1 MDERKRRFE
10 YKWVIAALSFVMI
23 FVGLGFFSSTRSLFV
38 LPITEALSIPRSAF
52 SLTDTCRFLSTA
64 ITNLFFGTL
73 VAKFGAKKLV
83 GFGFLCLCLS
93 ALCFSFSVNV
103 WMCYLG
109 GVLMGVGFSF
119 GSTTIVSYVINH
131 WFAEKKGTVMG
142 AVLAANGLGGALA
155 SQILSPI
162 INAHANGFR
171 DAYRLLALLFFVVGI
186 VLILFFKNKPKEPIT
201 PTGNAKRR
209 GRDWVGIPFAQA
221 VRSWYFYGI
230 AVCIFLTGVILQ
242 GVFGTMA
249 AHLRDVGFSADFVT
263 TVLSIQSLSMTVF
276 KFLTGVMYDRFGLRT
291 TATVCSV
298 TAVVTGL
305 MFALAAPGPVGTVMA
320 IVFGIFSSLAM
331 PLETIVVPL
340 YASDLFGQKSFDHI
354 LGILISVNTAG
365 YALASPIL
373 NLSYD
378 LCGSYTPALLV
389 SCTIMAGV
397 VILLQFVIHS
407 AHVRQREIETE

>member
-38 LPITEALSIPRSAF
+38 LPITEALNIPRSAF

-93 ALCFSFSVNV
+93 ALCFSFSVHV

-131 WFAEKKGTVMG
+131 CFAEKKGTVMG

-186 VLILFFKNKPKEPIT
+186 VLT
-201 PTGNAKRR
+201 
-209 GRDWVGIPFAQA
+209 
-221 VRSWYFYGI
+221 
-230 AVCIFLTGVILQ
+230 LTL
-242 GVFGTMA
+242 
-249 AHLRDVGFSADFVT
+249 
-263 TVLSIQSLSMTVF
+263 
-276 KFLTGVMYDRFGLRT
+276 
-291 TATVCSV
+291 
-298 TAVVTGL
+298 
-305 MFALAAPGPVGTVMA
+305 
-320 IVFGIFSSLAM
+320 
-331 PLETIVVPL
+331 
-340 YASDLFGQKSFDHI
+340 
-354 LGILISVNTAG
+354 
-365 YALASPIL
+365 
-373 NLSYD
+373 
-378 LCGSYTPALLV
+378 
-389 SCTIMAGV
+389 
-397 VILLQFVIHS
+397 
-407 AHVRQREIETE
+407 

>member
-10 YKWVIAALSFVMI
+10 YKWVIAVLGFTMI
-23 FVGLGFFSSTRSLFV
+23 FVGLGFFSSTRSLFIS
-38 LPITEALSIPRSAF
+38 PITEALHIPRSAF
-52 SLTDTCRFLSTA
+52 SLTDTFRFLSTSL
-64 ITNLFFGTL
+64 TNLFFGTL
-73 VAKFGAKKLV
+73 IAKFGAKKLV

-93 ALCFSFSVNV
+93 ALCFSFSTNV

-142 AVLAANGLGGALA
+142 AVLAANGLGGAVA
-155 SQILSPI
+155 SQILAPI

-171 DAYRLLALLFFVVGI
+171 DAYRLLALIFFVVGI
-186 VLILFFKNKPKEPIT
+186 VMILFFKNKPKEPIT
-201 PTGNAKRR
+201 ATESAKRR
-209 GRDWVGIPFAQA
+209 ARDWVGIPFAQA

-291 TATVCSV
+291 TATVCSM
-298 TAVVTGL
+298 TAVVTGV

-340 YASDLFGQKSFDHI
+340 YASDLFGQKAFDHI
-354 LGILISVNTAG
+354 LGIFVSVNTAG

-389 SCTIMAGV
+389 SCAIMAGV
-397 VILLQFVIHS
+397 VILLQFVIRS
-407 AHVRQREIETE
+407 AHARQREVENA

>member
-38 LPITEALSIPRSAF
+38 LPITEALNIPRSAF

-305 MFALAAPGPVGTVMA
+305 MFALASPGPIGTVMA